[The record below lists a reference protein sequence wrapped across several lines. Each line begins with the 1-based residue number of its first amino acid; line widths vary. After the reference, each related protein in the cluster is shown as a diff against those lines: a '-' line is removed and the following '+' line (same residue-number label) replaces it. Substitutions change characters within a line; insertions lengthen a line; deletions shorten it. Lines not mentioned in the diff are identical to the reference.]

1 MSKTI
6 LKPSP
11 ALRRTHRTVDE
22 MLRANG
28 HQRVAEAVKGLSA
41 KTRLVDRLIIARV
54 KSGLTQ
60 TQLAGRLKC
69 SQSRVSKLEDSVDA
83 DLTLGEVQAYARGV
97 GIKVEWSLLG
107 G

>member
-11 ALRRTHRTVDE
+11 TPRRTHRTVDE
-22 MLRANG
+22 MLCANG

-60 TQLAGRLKC
+60 TQLAARLKC
-69 SQSRVSKLEDSVDA
+69 SQSRISKLEDSVDA
-83 DLTLGEVQAYARGV
+83 ELTLGEVQAYAKGV
-97 GIKVEWSLLG
+97 GMKVEWSLLRG
-107 G
+107 